1 MVQIVEIEALEDAVS
16 KSKWLF
22 MVICVF
28 GGNFI
33 EERILLKQIVETI
46 YWLIDSYISYTATN
60 ELLCALS

>member
-46 YWLIDSYISYTATN
+46 YWLIDS
-60 ELLCALS
+60 